1 MKNYKDECMDELFS
15 GLVNPNTTSS
25 NVIPSTELPPP
36 IVENLINDSIAS
48 ATMQHGGNNVP
59 DTIVPAS
66 NLKTYRR
73 PGRKKTNK
81 VSFLARISTDKLEKL
96 NWLSNSFGIHKSD
109 IIEEG
114 LTYYFRKF
122 EEKHGIINP
131 SDQKTA
137 ADLIS

>member
-15 GLVNPNTTSS
+15 GLVNPNAVHTIPTPKEEIPPHAVECLIDDSRSS
-25 NVIPSTELPPP
+25 SKRKDTE
-36 IVENLINDSIAS
+36 
-48 ATMQHGGNNVP
+48 NNVVSLSHEK
-59 DTIVPAS
+59 I
-66 NLKTYRR
+66 KKK

-81 VSFLARISTDKLEKL
+81 VSFLARISEDKMEKL

-114 LTYYFRKF
+114 LTYYFSKF
-122 EEKHGIINP
+122 EEKHGPINP
-131 SDQKTA
+131 SNQKTA